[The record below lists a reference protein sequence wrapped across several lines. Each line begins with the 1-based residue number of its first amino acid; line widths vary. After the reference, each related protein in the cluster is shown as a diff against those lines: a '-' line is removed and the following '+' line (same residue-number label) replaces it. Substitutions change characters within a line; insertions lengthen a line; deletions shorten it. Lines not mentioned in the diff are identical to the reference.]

1 MAGLLDFLQAASNG
15 AASNVSAPVDGLAWL
30 LRKAGVDVGES
41 VLGSAWL
48 ERQGLTRPVQQS
60 GASLAGETAGLLA
73 PLMAAAK
80 APQVA
85 RALLQMGENAA
96 APRVFGMAASQRGGV
111 PIGHMTDAQREAAMR
126 AAGYDRGWYRG
137 GPKITDGKKSGDWY
151 TYQAPEE
158 AADYA
163 RRFGANGEVREY
175 AVPIK
180 ETMQFDRGYPSRMAH
195 DIAARVEGLG
205 EKGAKLASELRSYDP
220 GEYISGAEAWR
231 SLSKWLGD
239 DVAANTLSD
248 IGWRAVQGIN
258 SPTYLRVLPRGTV
271 RDAEK
276 AMFDPARIRIDDIFG
291 AADPALLSA
300 LGVGAG
306 GLMAAMRTRG
316 GG

>member
-1 MAGLLDFLQAASNG
+1 MSGLLEFLQAASNS
-15 AASNVSAPVDGLAWL
+15 AASNVSAPIDGLAWL
-30 LRKAGVDVGES
+30 LKKAGIDVGTP
-41 VLGSAWL
+41 VGGSDWM
-48 ERQGLTRPVQQS
+48 EQRGLTRPVKQS
-60 GASLAGETAGLLA
+60 GASVAGETAGLLS
-73 PLMAAAK
+73 PMLLAAK

-85 RALLQMGENAA
+85 KGLLQIGENAA
-96 APRVFGMAASQRGGV
+96 TSRAPGMAASQRGGV
-111 PIGHMTDAQREAAMR
+111 PIGDMTAAQREAAMR

-137 GPKITDGKKSGDWY
+137 GQKITDGKKSGDWY

-163 RRFGANGEVREY
+163 KRFGANGEVREY

-195 DIAARVEGLG
+195 DIASRIEGLG
-205 EKGAKLASELRSYDP
+205 EKGAKLAAELRSYGP

-258 SPTYLRVLPRGTV
+258 SPTYLRLLPRGTV

-276 AMFDPARIRIDDIFG
+276 AKFDPARIKIDDIFG
-291 AADPALLSA
+291 AADPSLLAA
-300 LGVGAG
+300 LGLGAG
-306 GLMAAMRTRG
+306 GLMAATRTRG
-316 GG
+316 GE